1 MNFKIAFKTWLKH
14 AKKISKA
21 AQEGIIE
28 RIHDSETLK
37 QAMEALEDEKNHF
50 EHVDIE
56 VSCYEEYTSEEEFES
71 TKFAKIGK
79 QSTLGRSYFGK
90 SAVVG

>member
-1 MNFKIAFKTWLKH
+1 
-14 AKKISKA
+14 
-21 AQEGIIE
+21 
-28 RIHDSETLK
+28 
-37 QAMEALEDEKNHF
+37 MEQLEDDKNHF

-90 SAVVG
+90 SAVVGQTSNAGASITLSKSKKKRND